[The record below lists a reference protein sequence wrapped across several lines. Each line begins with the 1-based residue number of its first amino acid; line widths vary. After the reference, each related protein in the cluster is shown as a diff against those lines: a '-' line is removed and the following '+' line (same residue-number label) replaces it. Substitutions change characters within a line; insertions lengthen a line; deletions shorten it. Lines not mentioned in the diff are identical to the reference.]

1 MPGYE
6 TVEFKTV
13 DKVTL
18 RGWLFP
24 AETRSLGVVMS
35 PGFNATKE
43 MIGLPSTAL
52 AFQAAGITA
61 LLYDPRGVGTSDGTP
76 RNNINPFQQVD
87 DMSDALVYLSSC
99 PSVDPRQGVGL
110 WGFSLGAA
118 VAMTTGAVDPRAKFV
133 VAVCPG
139 TETSYDLVKLRN
151 VLLKAA
157 KDRESRIKGNE
168 PFYVPMLTKKGESPV
183 GWDPGFEH
191 DAIMRLLG
199 QYDETDPLRAQL
211 APGHVNRTTAAT
223 YRHMLL
229 WDVGQASKYLT
240 QPVLF
245 LLAEHDQ
252 VIPMERQMVH
262 YEALK
267 APKRLHIEDGAKHM
281 DILDSTKTSDSVNK
295 VQVDFVRDAIAGKVV

>member
-1 MPGYE
+1 LQC
-6 TVEFKTV
+6 V
-13 DKVTL
+13 
-18 RGWLFP
+18 
-24 AETRSLGVVMS
+24 
-35 PGFNATKE
+35 
-43 MIGLPSTAL
+43 
-52 AFQAAGITA
+52 QAQ
-61 LLYDPRGVGTSDGTP
+61 V
-76 RNNINPFQQVD
+76 RN
-87 DMSDALVYLSSC
+87 VYVRIVFEKNTDFVHPLS
-99 PSVDPRQGVGL
+99 
-110 WGFSLGAA
+110 
-118 VAMTTGAVDPRAKFV
+118 
-133 VAVCPG
+133 
-139 TETSYDLVKLRN
+139 ETSYDMAKLRN
-151 VLLKAA
+151 VLMKAA

-199 QYDETDPLRAQL
+199 QYDETDPLRAEL

-252 VIPMERQMVH
+252 VIPVERQMVH

-267 APKRLHIEDGAKHM
+267 APKRLHVENGAKHM
-281 DILDSTKTSDSVNK
+281 DILDSPESSRNVNE
-295 VQVDFVRDAIAGKVV
+295 VQVQFVRDAIAGKIGKSA